1 VKVSVHRSGVLVGKW
16 EGEQAFQAGIATML
30 SMHENPMELLAALAL
45 LRHIL
50 PMGVRNF
57 SYRVGSTVV
66 KIERVEE

>member
-1 VKVSVHRSGVLVGKW
+1 MGKW

>member
-1 VKVSVHRSGVLVGKW
+1 MKVSVLRNKVIVGEW
-16 EGEQAFQAGIATML
+16 EGEQAFQAGIAMML

-50 PMGVRNF
+50 LMGVKNF

-66 KIERVEE
+66 KIERV